1 MSEPH
6 DAPTRLI
13 ATVAGAWTYPVKSL
27 QGQSV
32 GTLDVRTA
40 GIAGDRRWGIVPD
53 GGDKVLS
60 AKREPALLDA
70 RVTSNGTADGETIV
84 LPDGTTVATSS
95 PEVHA
100 VLSAWLGRPVRLC
113 STDESDGLAYEM
125 TFDPPDDTAELFDI
139 PVPPGTFLDYAPV
152 HLITTAT
159 LSGCAS
165 ARPDLDWDVR
175 RFRPNL
181 LIDVDGPTFLEDSWT
196 GHQVRIGEV
205 VLSVMQP
212 TVRCAMP
219 LRAQPAL
226 GDAPALERRPDLYQA
241 MTELNT
247 TFPNHLGVYAGVVVP
262 GTIRVGDAVDMISAG

>member
-1 MSEPH
+1 M
-6 DAPTRLI
+6 D
-13 ATVAGAWTYPVKSL
+13 ATVTDAWVYPVKSF
-27 QGQSV
+27 QGLAV
-32 GTLDVRTA
+32 DTIEVRTA

-53 GGDKVLS
+53 GAGKVLS

-70 RVTSNGTADGETIV
+70 RVTGNGNGTGSADGETLV
-84 LPDGTTVATSS
+84 LPDGTTVAASS

-100 VLSAWLGRPVRLC
+100 VLSAWLGRAVRLC

-125 TFDPPDDTAELFDI
+125 TFDPPDDDAELFDI

-159 LSGCAS
+159 LSGCAT

-181 LIDVDGPTFLEDSWT
+181 LIDVDGPTFLEDTWA
-196 GHQVRIGEV
+196 GHQVRIGDV
-205 VLSVMQP
+205 VLSIMQP

-226 GDAPALERRPDLYQA
+226 GDAPALERQPELYRA

-247 TFPNHLGVYAGVVVP
+247 TFPNHLGVYAGVTTP
-262 GTIRVGDAVDMISAG
+262 GTIRVGDTVEVVPA